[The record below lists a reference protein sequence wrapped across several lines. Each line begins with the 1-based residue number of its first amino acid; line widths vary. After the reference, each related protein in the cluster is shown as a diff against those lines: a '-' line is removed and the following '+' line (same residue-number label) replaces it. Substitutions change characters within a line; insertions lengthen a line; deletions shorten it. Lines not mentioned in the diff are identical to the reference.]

1 MNRSSLRVGVSDGL
15 VGRWAVGWADGR
27 SVLRAVKRSGWASGQ
42 AVVGRSAN
50 RTGRSD
56 GGPSVGLSVGRSVGA
71 VECAVLGRP
80 RNALGRPRIALGRP
94 RTALGRPRAALGR
107 SKTILGLRAGAL
119 PDGRT
124 VEQIAQGS
132 LGHTTLKCNTFIAK
146 TGARKVRSGR
156 WKQQR
161 LSVLQTF
168 TIGTCCERRTLD
180 HQKHSSVLR
189 GMGY

>member
-1 MNRSSLRVGVSDGL
+1 M
-15 VGRWAVGWADGR
+15 
-27 SVLRAVKRSGWASGQ
+27 
-42 AVVGRSAN
+42 
-50 RTGRSD
+50 
-56 GGPSVGLSVGRSVGA
+56 GLSVGRSVGA

-146 TGARKVRSGR
+146 TG
-156 WKQQR
+156 
-161 LSVLQTF
+161 
-168 TIGTCCERRTLD
+168 
-180 HQKHSSVLR
+180 
-189 GMGY
+189 

>member
-80 RNALGRPRIALGRP
+80 RNALGRPRIALGR
-94 RTALGRPRAALGR
+94 

-132 LGHTTLKCNTFIAK
+132 LGHTTLKCNAFIAK

-156 WKQQR
+156 RQQQP
-161 LSVLQTF
+161 LSALQTF

-180 HQKHSSVLR
+180 HQKHSSALR
-189 GMGY
+189 GRGIKIHGTQCVFS